1 MAERSRHWGT
11 NPFAFGWPQGKDNP
25 YVFDFATTMV
35 ARGDIALH
43 NIEGKPIPFG
53 WALDS
58 DGNPCLP

>member
-1 MAERSRHWGT
+1 
-11 NPFAFGWPQGKDNP
+11 
-25 YVFDFATTMV
+25 MV